1 MTAAQG
7 HIRDATRF
15 AGIAT
20 AGIAALYLGTLALCR
35 SGVIADGYD
44 GVGFVL
50 AIEKFDLAR
59 FAPQPPGY
67 PLFVLLGRGL
77 AKFGLSSAMA
87 LAVTSALLLSVGLGA
102 LAGLLRV
109 AGGRF
114 LALLYLL
121 LVPTAPIVY
130 GLGMATLSDGAGL
143 GAALLSAALALRA
156 VHLATSL
163 RAHALTGV
171 VAGLALGIRPPL
183 LPLLALFLGL
193 FYGQA
198 LLRRAVAPRAVL
210 TMAASTV
217 AAGLVWLVPFAA
229 AIGPRALVELTLHHT
244 HGHFA
249 DFGGSALVDHA
260 AGTRLVDLFTGL
272 YQGGLGRLG
281 FVVLPAASIGLVF
294 SLQRDA
300 RLRRLSE
307 LLLIFTLGYGAW
319 VFVALPMSA
328 HGRHLLPLAV
338 LSGTLVAVGLSRLFR
353 HPVARLLVVFALTCL
368 AVDNGRAAVA
378 FRSTPPPGARLAAYV
393 ARFLPEDRL
402 YGARAA
408 RYLDLTFGPGSA
420 RPAVYLGE
428 VLSSLERENNLPAE
442 VLVTSEVIASASSR
456 SRLRPLSRFCY
467 EGAVPRVLRF
477 DRAITRASPGPGAG
491 RDDCVDLLAYRVRP

>member
-1 MTAAQG
+1 MTAVHR
-7 HIRDATRF
+7 HIRGATRY
-15 AGIAT
+15 AGVAT

-35 SGVIADGYD
+35 QGVVADGYD

-50 AIEKFDLAR
+50 AVGKFDLAH

-77 AKFGLSSAMA
+77 SGLGLAPALS
-87 LAVTSALLLSVGLGA
+87 LAVTSALLLSAGLGA
-102 LAGLLRV
+102 LGGLLRV

-143 GAALLSAALALRA
+143 GAAMLSAVLALRA
-156 VHLATSL
+156 VHLVTSL
-163 RAHALTGV
+163 RAHALAGV
-171 VAGLALGIRPPL
+171 VAGLSLGIRPAL
-183 LPLLALFLGL
+183 LPLLGLFFGL

-198 LLRRAVAPRAVL
+198 LLRRAVSARVVPTVL
-210 TMAASTV
+210 AATV
-217 AAGLVWLVPFAA
+217 AAGLSWLVPFAA
-229 AIGPRALVELTLHHT
+229 VIGPRALVELTLHHT
-244 HGHFA
+244 QGHFA

-260 AGTRLVDLFTGL
+260 AGTRLLELFTGL
-272 YQGGLGRLG
+272 YQGGFGRLG
-281 FVVLPAASIGLVF
+281 FVVLPAAIMGLF
-294 SLQRDA
+294 LSLHRDA
-300 RLRRLSE
+300 RARKLSE
-307 LLLIFTLGYGAW
+307 LLLILTLGYGAW

-328 HGRHLLPLAV
+328 HGRHFLPLAV
-338 LSGTLVAVGLSRLFR
+338 LSGTIVALGLSRLSR
-353 HPVARLLVVFALTCL
+353 HPVARLLLIFALACV
-368 AVDNGRAAVA
+368 AIDNGRAVVA
-378 FRSTPPPGARLAAYV
+378 FRGTPSPGARLSAYV

-408 RYLDLTFGPGSA
+408 RYLDLSFGPGSA

-428 VLSSLERENNLPAE
+428 VLASLERENNLPAE

-456 SRLRPLSRFCY
+456 PRLRALSRFCY
-467 EGAVPRVLRF
+467 ADGVPRVLRF
-477 DRAITRASPGPGAG
+477 DRAITRPAPGER
-491 RDDCVDLLAYRVRP
+491 RDDCVDLFAYRVRP